1 MKTRFILS
9 LAAVGTLL
17 FSFIA
22 DNVKTLNV
30 KPEASKVEWF
40 AEKVTGKHN
49 GTVGLKS
56 GQIELDGNTIV
67 GGSFTIDMTTINTT
81 DLEGEYK
88 GKLDGHLKSADFF
101 DVSNHSDAIFII
113 KKTAPL
119 TGKDGFNTQI
129 TGDLTIKGITNEV
142 SFPAKIEIKDDK
154 LAAYGEMTIDR
165 TKYDVKYGSA
175 NFFDILGDKAI
186 MDDFVLKISL
196 GAKI

>member
-129 TGDLTIKGITNEV
+129 TGDLTIKGIT
-142 SFPAKIEIKDDK
+142 AKIEIKDDK

-175 NFFDILGDKAI
+175 NFFDSLGDKAI